1 MNGFRRGLAVISSL
15 IVMSAHAGSETEALK
30 EKLES
35 SSAGMLIKSIT
46 TTPIPGVYEV
56 YANGRIFYS
65 DSKGEHIL
73 AGNLYEVASKRNLTE
88 DRAKALSKIE
98 FDQLPLNNAIAIT
111 KGSGARKFAVFS
123 DPDCPYCKM
132 LEQNLDKIGLT
143 DYTAYI
149 FLFPLEEIHKDARAK
164 SEAIWCADDR
174 AAAWNAWMKEGKL
187 PEKKSC
193 DAPISA
199 NRELGDMLGVAGTPT
214 IYLSDGTKAE
224 SPDQLIAALRAQ

>member
-1 MNGFRRGLAVISSL
+1 MKKQIWLAVLTSL
-15 IVMSAHAGSETEALK
+15 LMANAYANADGLKAL
-30 EKLES
+30 LES
-35 SSAGMLIKSIT
+35 KNPGMHVKSIT
-46 TTPIPGVYEV
+46 VSPLPGIFEI
-56 YANGRIFYS
+56 YANGRVFYS
-65 DSKGEHIL
+65 DEKAEYIL
-73 AGNLYEVASKRNLTE
+73 AGNLYDVAGKRNLTE
-88 DRAKALSKIE
+88 ERAKVLSTIKFE
-98 FDQLPLNNAIAIT
+98 ALPLGNAIKIT
-111 KGSGARKFAVFS
+111 KGNGAHKFAVFS

-199 NRELGDMLGVAGTPT
+199 NRELGDTLGVAGTPT